1 MFKKTVLVHALT
13 LAFGAAVLSTGVMQ
27 TASAQSN
34 ASGNIVGTVEQP
46 TGATVNLVN
55 TGTGLKRTITPESN
69 GRYQATTLPAGHYK
83 VDLVRN
89 GAIVNTIE
97 VDVIVGQGVD
107 ASFVTAA
114 AATVQVTGRRS
125 RIDVSNTNNG
135 VSFTS
140 RELAALPIAQNVGAI
155 IQLAP
160 NTTRADSRY
169 AGGASFGGGG
179 ASENAYYIN
188 GMVVTNALTQ
198 LGSSE
203 LPFGAIAQAQVLTGG
218 YGAEFGRSVGGVVN
232 ITTKSGTNDW
242 EVGGTMS
249 ITPNGTRAKAR
260 NGYYAV
266 TGAPTNAPTDGR
278 ILFNREHNKTDSQI
292 FGAYV
297 GGPIIKDKL
306 FMFVAA
312 EQTRTDRD
320 YINLASSSANAA
332 TTGFGTSD
340 ATIDRYLGKFDW
352 NITDNHRLELTLIG
366 DTPKSDVELS
376 GFNYAAGQ
384 RQGAVLSREHYS
396 NIATQ
401 DGGNGGKAQVL
412 KYTGNITDDL
422 TVSALYGR
430 NKASHINT
438 YGNYDVNLPL
448 YQVVAAPA
456 ARAPGVT
463 YSSPQVLS
471 GNISPPGAKDET
483 KSARLDLEYRIGDHT
498 LKAGLDKNKLSS
510 LNAGDIRAGGGI
522 YTYRVINRATQTPNT
537 RINVGGMTA
546 STASG
551 GGLGLQGYYGT
562 EAILN
567 TVTNAYSDQDAQYLE
582 DAWQVSKN
590 VLVKLGVRR
599 EGFSNQNG
607 DHETFMEMKNQIAPR
622 FSASWDVNGD
632 ASLKVY
638 GSAGRY
644 HLQIPTHL
652 AVRGAS
658 RSLNTTQFFTYTG
671 VDANGAPIGR
681 VNIGPAYSSN
691 NEYNQSK
698 DVATLSATNLK
709 PTYQDEI
716 TLGFEKL
723 MTPSLNI
730 GIKGTYRKLGATI
743 DDFCDARPFDAYAAR
758 NKIDTS
764 NYAGFGCANFNPGE
778 SNTFLVD
785 FAGNGKYTSV
795 NLSKEELGFPDTK
808 RTYAA
813 LDFFAEHPYRNGWYG
828 KVNYTWSRSKGNTEG
843 QTLSDIAQTD
853 VAATQ
858 VWDFP
863 ELMEGAYGYLPNDRT
878 HQVKAY
884 GFYEISPQF
893 MVGANGLIA
902 SGRPKNCLGLNEA
915 VDGPFGYGSA
925 YHYCN
930 GAASPRGA
938 LGRLPTDVRLDA
950 NLIFRPA
957 VIKGLSFKWDIYNVF
972 NRQTTQ
978 TIDEVYNSGT
988 TVSPTYGRTISYT
1001 PPRTMRFSA
1010 EYNHKF

>member
-1 MFKKTVLVHALT
+1 MFKKTVMVHALT
-13 LAFGAAVLSTGVMQ
+13 LAFGAAVLSAGVVQ

-46 TGATVNLVN
+46 AGATVNLVN
-55 TGTGLKRTITPESN
+55 TGTGLKRSVVPEAS
-69 GRYQATTLPAGHYK
+69 GRYQVTTLPAGHYK
-83 VDLVRN
+83 VDLVRDGN
-89 GAIVNTIE
+89 IVNTVE

-107 ASFVTAA
+107 ASFVNAPA
-114 AATVQVTGRRS
+114 SIQSVQVTGRRS

-135 VSFTS
+135 VSFTA

-169 AGGASFGGGG
+169 SGGASFGGGG

-203 LPFGAIAQAQVLTGG
+203 LPFGAIAQAQILTGG

-242 EVGGTMS
+242 EVGGTLS
-249 ITPNGTRAKAR
+249 ITPNGTRASAR
-260 NGYYAV
+260 NGYYPN
-266 TGAPTNAPTDGR
+266 TGANPLTDGK
-278 ILFNREHNKTDSQI
+278 IYFNREQNKTDSKI
-292 FGAYV
+292 YGAYV

-312 EQTRTDRD
+312 ETTRTDRE
-320 YINLASSSANAA
+320 YINLASSSTNAA
-332 TTGFGTSD
+332 LSGFGDSQ
-340 ATIDRYLGKFDW
+340 AKVDRYLGKFDW

-366 DTPKSDVELS
+366 DTPKSDVQLS
-376 GFNYAAGQ
+376 GFNYQ
-384 RQGAVLSREHYS
+384 TGARVGGVVSSQHYS
-396 NIATQ
+396 NIASQ

-422 TVSALYGR
+422 TISALFGR

-438 YGNYDVNLPL
+438 YDGYDINASLF
-448 YQVVAAPA
+448 QVSAPVI

-463 YSSPQVLS
+463 YASPQFLT
-471 GNISPPGAKDET
+471 GNITAPGAQDET
-483 KSARLDLEYRIGDHT
+483 KSSRIDLEYRIGDHT

-510 LNAGDIRAGGGI
+510 LNAGDIRAGGGL
-522 YTYRVINRATQTPNT
+522 YTYRYTATPNT
-537 RINVGGMTA
+537 AQLLGNVRVRVAT
-546 STASG
+546 G
-551 GGLGLQGYYGT
+551 GGLGTQGFYGQET
-562 EAILN
+562 LFS

-590 VLVKLGVRR
+590 VLLKIGVRR

-607 DHETFMEMKNQIAPR
+607 DKETFMEMKDQIAPR

-632 ASLKVY
+632 ASLKVF

-658 RSLNTTQFFTYTG
+658 RSLFTNQYFTYTG

-681 VNIGPAYSSN
+681 VNLTDPYSSN

-698 DVATLSATNLK
+698 DVKTLSATNLK

-716 TLGFEKL
+716 TLGFEK
-723 MTPSLNI
+723 MMSPSLNI
-730 GIKGTYRKLGATI
+730 GGKVTYRKLGATI
-743 DDFCDARPFDAYAAR
+743 DDFCDVRPVEAWAAR
-758 NKIDTS
+758 NNVDIS
-764 NYAGFGCANFNPGE
+764 NYGGFGCGNFNPGE
-778 SNTFLVD
+778 ANTFLVD
-785 FAGNGKYTSV
+785 FAGNGTYTSV
-795 NLSKEELGFPDTK
+795 DLTKEDLGFPDTK

-813 LDFFAEHPYRNGWYG
+813 FDFFAEHPYRNGWYG

-863 ELMEGAYGYLPNDRT
+863 ELMEGAYGYLPNDRA
-878 HQVKAY
+878 HQLKAY
-884 GFYEISPQF
+884 GFYEITPQWI
-893 MVGANGLIA
+893 VGGNGLIA
-902 SGRPKNCLGLNEA
+902 TGRPRNCLGNNDDADEN
-915 VDGPFGYGSA
+915 FGYGSA
-925 YHYCN
+925 YHMCN
-930 GAASPRGA
+930 GISSPRGA
-938 LGRLPTDVRLDA
+938 LGRLPTEVRLDA
-950 NLIFRPA
+950 NLIYRPA
-957 VIKGLSFKWDIYNVF
+957 LVKGLSLKWDVYNVF
-972 NRQTTQ
+972 NRQVTQ
-978 TIDEVYNSGT
+978 TVDEVYNSGT
-988 TVSPTYGRTISYT
+988 TVASTYGRTISYT

-1010 EYNHKF
+1010 EYNYKF

>member
-1 MFKKTVLVHALT
+1 MLRKTVLVRALS
-13 LAFGAAVLSTGVMQ
+13 LAFSTAALGAAVMSPAM
-27 TASAQSN
+27 AQSN

-46 TGATVNLVN
+46 AGATINVLN
-55 TGTGLKRTITPESN
+55 TGTGLKRTIVPEAS

-89 GAIVNTIE
+89 GNVVNTTE

-114 AATVQVTGRRS
+114 ASVQAVQVTGRRN

-135 VSFTS
+135 ATFTA
-140 RELAALPIAQNVGAI
+140 RELAALPIAQNVSAI

-169 AGGASFGGGG
+169 SGGASFGGGG

-203 LPFGAIAQAQVLTGG
+203 LPFGAISQAQILTGG

-242 EVGGTMS
+242 EVGGTLS
-249 ITPNGTRAKAR
+249 ITPDGARAKAR
-260 NGYYAV
+260 DGYYPN
-266 TGAPTNAPTDGR
+266 TGVNPLTDGKL
-278 ILFNREHNKTDSQI
+278 LFNRQHNETDSKI
-292 FGAYV
+292 YGAYV
-297 GGPIIKDKL
+297 GGPIVKDKL

-312 EQTRTDRD
+312 ETTRTDRE
-320 YINLASSSANAA
+320 YINLASSSTNAMQSGWGSSQA
-332 TTGFGTSD
+332 KV
-340 ATIDRYLGKFDW
+340 DRYLGKFDW
-352 NITDNHRLELTLIG
+352 NISDNHRLELTLIG
-366 DTPKSDVELS
+366 DTPKSDVQLS
-376 GFNYAAGQ
+376 GFDYANNKRVGGVVSSQ
-384 RQGAVLSREHYS
+384 HYS
-396 NIATQ
+396 NIASV
-401 DGGNGGKAQVL
+401 DGGNGGKALVL

-430 NKASHINT
+430 NRAKHTNT
-438 YGNYDVNLPL
+438 YDGYDVNAPL
-448 YQVVAAPA
+448 FQVSAPLI
-456 ARAPGVT
+456 ARAPGIS
-463 YSSPQVLS
+463 YNSPQFLS
-471 GNISPPGAKDET
+471 GNITAVGAEDET
-483 KSARLDLEYRIGDHT
+483 KSARLDVEYRIGDHT

-510 LNAGDIRAGGGI
+510 LNAGDIRAGGGL
-522 YTYRVINRATQTPNT
+522 YTYRYTANPNT
-537 RINVGGMTA
+537 PINLGNVRRAVAT
-546 STASG
+546 G
-551 GGLGLQGYYGT
+551 GGLGTQGFYASET
-562 EAILN
+562 LFS

-590 VLVKLGVRR
+590 VLLKLGVRR
-599 EGFSNQNG
+599 EGFSNKNG
-607 DHETFMEMKNQIAPR
+607 DKETFMEMKDQIAPR
-622 FSASWDVNGD
+622 VSASWDVNGD
-632 ASLKVY
+632 ASLKVF

-658 RSLNTTQFFTYTG
+658 RSLFTTQYFTYTG

-681 VNIGPAYSSN
+681 VNLNDPYSSN

-698 DVATLSATNLK
+698 DVKTLSATNLK

-716 TLGFEKL
+716 TLGFEK
-723 MTPSLNI
+723 MFSPSLNF
-730 GIKGTYRKLGATI
+730 GAKATYRKLGATI
-743 DDFCDARPFDAYAAR
+743 DDFCDARPIEKWAER
-758 NKIDTS
+758 NNVDTS
-764 NYAGFGCANFNPGE
+764 NYAGFGCGNFNPGE
-778 SNTFLVD
+778 ANTFLVD
-785 FAGNGKYTSV
+785 FAGNGTYTSV
-795 NLSKEELGFPDTK
+795 NLSKEDLGFPSTK

-813 LDFFAEHPYRNGWYG
+813 IDLFAEHPYRNGWYG

-858 VWDFP
+858 AWDFP

-878 HQVKAY
+878 HALKAY
-884 GFYEISPQF
+884 GFYEITSQWIL
-893 MVGANGLIA
+893 GGNGLIA
-902 SGRPKNCLGLNEA
+902 TGRPKNCLGNNDE
-915 VDGPFGYGSA
+915 VDANFGYGSA
-925 YHYCN
+925 YHMCD
-930 GAASPRGA
+930 GVSSPRGA
-938 LGRLPTDVRLDA
+938 KGRLPTDIRLDA
-950 NLIFRPA
+950 NLIFKPA
-957 VIKGLSFKWDIYNVF
+957 QVKGLALKMDVFNVF

-988 TVSPTYGRTISYT
+988 TVSSTYGRTISYT
-1001 PPRTMRFSA
+1001 APRSMRFSV

>member
-1 MFKKTVLVHALT
+1 MFKKTVMVHALT
-13 LAFGAAVLSTGVMQ
+13 LAFSATVLSTGIVQ

-34 ASGNIVGTVEQP
+34 ASGNIVGTVDQP
-46 TGATVNLVN
+46 AGATVNLLN
-55 TGTGLKRTITPESN
+55 TGTGLKRSVVPEAS
-69 GRYQATTLPAGHYK
+69 GRYQVTTLPAGRYK
-83 VDLVRN
+83 VDLVRD
-89 GAIVNTIE
+89 GSVVNTVE

-107 ASFVTAA
+107 ASFA
-114 AATVQVTGRRS
+114 AATAGIQSVRVTGRRS

-135 VSFTS
+135 ATFTA
-140 RELAALPIAQNVGAI
+140 RELAALPIQQNVAAI

-218 YGAEFGRSVGGVVN
+218 FGAEFGRSVGGVVN
-232 ITTKSGTNDW
+232 ITTKSGTNNW

-249 ITPNGTRAKAR
+249 TTPNGTRASAR
-260 NGYYAV
+260 NGYYAN
-266 TGAPTNAPTDGR
+266 TGANPLTDGR
-278 ILFNREHNKTDSQI
+278 ILFNREQNKTDSQI

-306 FMFVAA
+306 FMFIAA

-320 YINLASSSANAA
+320 FINLASSSTNAA
-332 TTGFGTSD
+332 RTGFGTSD
-340 ATIDRYLGKFDW
+340 STIDRYLGKFDW

-376 GFNYAAGQ
+376 GFNYATATRVGP
-384 RQGAVLSREHYS
+384 VLSKEHYS

-422 TVSALYGR
+422 TISALYGR
-430 NKASHINT
+430 NRASHINT
-438 YGNYDVNLPL
+438 YGGYDINQPL
-448 YQVVAAPA
+448 FQVTAPIA

-471 GNISPPGAKDET
+471 GNITAPGAEDET

-498 LKAGLDKNKLSS
+498 LKAGVDKNKLSS
-510 LNAGDIRAGGGI
+510 LNAGDIRAGGGL
-522 YTYRVINRATQTPNT
+522 YTYRVLPATTSPTTP
-537 RINVGGMTA
+537 INVGGRRVA
-546 STASG
+546 VASG
-551 GGLGLQGYYGT
+551 GGLGLLGYYGT
-562 EAILN
+562 SAIFN

-590 VLVKLGVRR
+590 VLLKLGVRR

-607 DHETFMEMKNQIAPR
+607 DKETFMEMKNQIAPR

-632 ASLKVY
+632 ASLKVF

-658 RSLNTTQFFTYTG
+658 RSLNTTQYFTYTG

-681 VNIGPAYSSN
+681 VDLGPAYSSN

-698 DVATLSATNLK
+698 DVKTLSATNLK

-716 TLGFEKL
+716 TLGFEK
-723 MTPSLNI
+723 MMSPSLNV
-730 GIKGTYRKLGATI
+730 GAKATYRKLGATI
-743 DDFCDARPFDAYAAR
+743 DDFCDVRPVEAWAAR
-758 NKIDTS
+758 NNVDTS
-764 NYAGFGCANFNPGE
+764 NYGGFGCGNFNPGE
-778 SNTFLVD
+778 ANTFLVD
-785 FAGNGKYTSV
+785 FAGNGTYTSV
-795 NLSKEELGFPDTK
+795 NLSKEDLGFPDTK

-813 LDFFAEHPYRNGWYG
+813 VDFFAEHPYRNGWYG
-828 KVNYTWSRSKGNTEG
+828 KVNYTWSKSKGNTEG

-858 VWDFP
+858 AWDFP

-884 GFYEISPQF
+884 GFYEITPQWI
-893 MVGANGLIA
+893 VGGNGLIA
-902 SGRPKNCLGLNEA
+902 TGRPKNCLGLNDA
-915 VDGPFGYGSA
+915 ADADFGYGSA

-938 LGRLPTDVRLDA
+938 LGRLPTEVRLDA

-957 VIKGLSFKWDIYNVF
+957 VVKGLSLKWDVYNVF
-972 NRQTTQ
+972 NRQVTQ
-978 TIDEVYNSGT
+978 TVDEVYNSGT

>member
-1 MFKKTVLVHALT
+1 MFKKTVMVHALT
-13 LAFGAAVLSTGVMQ
+13 LAFGAAVISTGVVQ

-46 TGATVNLVN
+46 AGATVNLVN
-55 TGTGLKRTITPESN
+55 TGTGLKRSIVPEAS
-69 GRYQATTLPAGHYK
+69 GRYQVTTLPAGHYK
-83 VDLVRN
+83 VDLVRDGN
-89 GAIVNTIE
+89 VVNTVE
-97 VDVIVGQGVD
+97 VDVLVGQGVD

-114 AATVQVTGRRS
+114 AGVQSVQVRGRRS

-135 VSFTS
+135 ATFTA

-203 LPFGAIAQAQVLTGG
+203 LPFGAIAQAQILTGG
-218 YGAEFGRSVGGVVN
+218 FGAEFGRSVGGVVN

-242 EVGGTMS
+242 EVGGTLS
-249 ITPNGTRAKAR
+249 ITPNGTRASAR
-260 NGYYAV
+260 NGYYAN
-266 TGAPTNAPTDGR
+266 TGANPLTDGR
-278 ILFNREHNKTDSQI
+278 ILFNREQNKTDSQI
-292 FGAYV
+292 IGAYV

-320 YINLASSSANAA
+320 FINLASSSTNAA
-332 TTGFGTSD
+332 TSGFGTSD

-376 GFNYAAGQ
+376 GFNYATAARVGPV
-384 RQGAVLSREHYS
+384 RSREHYS

-412 KYTGNITDDL
+412 RYTGNITDDL
-422 TVSALYGR
+422 TISALYGR

-438 YGNYDVNLPL
+438 YGGYDINQPL
-448 YQVVAAPA
+448 FQVTAPIA

-471 GNISPPGAKDET
+471 GNITAPGAEDET

-498 LKAGLDKNKLSS
+498 LKAGVDKNKLSS
-510 LNAGDIRAGGGI
+510 LNAGDIRAGGGL
-522 YTYRVINRATQTPNT
+522 YTYRVLPATTSPTTP
-537 RINVGGMTA
+537 INVGGRRVA
-546 STASG
+546 VASG
-551 GGLGLQGYYGT
+551 GGLGLLGYYGT
-562 EAILN
+562 SAIFN
-567 TVTNAYSDQDAQYLE
+567 TVTNAYSDQDAQYVE

-590 VLVKLGVRR
+590 VLLKFGVRR

-607 DHETFMEMKNQIAPR
+607 DKETFMEMKNQIAPR

-632 ASLKVY
+632 ASLKVF

-658 RSLNTTQFFTYTG
+658 RSLNTTQYFTYTG

-681 VNIGPAYSSN
+681 VDLGPAYSSN
-691 NEYNQSK
+691 NEYNQPK
-698 DVATLSATNLK
+698 DVNTLSATNLK

-716 TLGFEKL
+716 TLGFEK
-723 MTPSLNI
+723 MMSPSLNV
-730 GIKGTYRKLGATI
+730 GAKATYRTLGATI
-743 DDFCDARPFDAYAAR
+743 DDFCDVRPVEAWAAR
-758 NKIDTS
+758 NNVDTS
-764 NYAGFGCANFNPGE
+764 NYGGFGCGNFNPGE
-778 SNTFLVD
+778 ANTFLVD
-785 FAGNGKYTSV
+785 FAGNGTYTSV
-795 NLSKEELGFPDTK
+795 NLSKEDLGFPDTK

-813 LDFFAEHPYRNGWYG
+813 VDFFAEHPYRNGWYG
-828 KVNYTWSRSKGNTEG
+828 KVNYTWSKSKGNTEG

-858 VWDFP
+858 AWDFP

-884 GFYEISPQF
+884 GFYEITPQWI
-893 MVGANGLIA
+893 VGGNGLIA
-902 SGRPKNCLGLNEA
+902 TGRPKNCLGLNDA
-915 VDGPFGYGSA
+915 ADADFGYGSA

-938 LGRLPTDVRLDA
+938 LGRLPTEVRLDA

-957 VIKGLSFKWDIYNVF
+957 VVKGLSLKWDVYNVF
-972 NRQTTQ
+972 NRQVTQ

>member
-13 LAFGAAVLSTGVMQ
+13 LAFGAAVLSAGVIQ

-46 TGATVNLVN
+46 SGTTVNLVN
-55 TGTGLKRTITPESN
+55 TGTGLKRTVTPEAN
-69 GRYQATTLPAGHYK
+69 GRFQATTLPAGHYK

-89 GAIVNTIE
+89 GAVVNTVE

-107 ASFVTAA
+107 ASFAA
-114 AATVQVTGRRS
+114 AAMQSVQVTGRRS

-135 VSFTS
+135 VSFS
-140 RELAALPIAQNVGAI
+140 ARELAALPIAQNVGAI

-169 AGGASFGGGG
+169 SGGASFGGGG

-203 LPFGAIAQAQVLTGG
+203 LPFGAIAQAQILTGG

-260 NGYYAV
+260 NGYYEN
-266 TGAPTNAPTDGR
+266 TGKNPLTDGK
-278 ILFNREHNKTDSQI
+278 ILFNREQNKTDSQI

-320 YINLASSSANAA
+320 FINLASSSTNAP
-332 TTGFGTSD
+332 TSGFGTSD
-340 ATIDRYLGKFDW
+340 STIDRYLGKFDW

-376 GFNYAAGQ
+376 GFNYATATRVGS
-384 RQGAVLSREHYS
+384 VVSREHYS

-422 TVSALYGR
+422 TVSALVGR

-438 YGNYDVNLPL
+438 YGNYNINQPL
-448 YQVVAAPA
+448 FQVTAPVA
-456 ARAPGVT
+456 ARAPGISYV
-463 YSSPQVLS
+463 SPQVLS
-471 GNISPPGAKDET
+471 GNITAPGAEDET
-483 KSARLDLEYRIGDHT
+483 KSTRLDLEYRLGDHT

-510 LNAGDIRAGGGI
+510 LNAGDIRAGGGL
-522 YTYRVINRATQTPNT
+522 YTYRVLPAGSTVATTINTGGGVRRAP
-537 RINVGGMTA
+537 GA
-546 STASG
+546 F
-551 GGLGLQGYYGT
+551 GGLGVSGYYGQET
-562 EAILN
+562 LFS

-582 DAWQVSKN
+582 DAWQVSKT
-590 VLVKLGVRR
+590 VLLKFGVRR

-607 DHETFMEMKNQIAPR
+607 DHETFIEMKNQIAPR

-632 ASLKVY
+632 ASLKVF

-658 RSLNTTQFFTYTG
+658 RSLFTNQYFTYTG

-681 VNIGPAYSSN
+681 VNMAPAFSGN

-698 DVATLSATNLK
+698 DVKTLSATNLK

-716 TLGFEKL
+716 TLGFEK
-723 MTPSLNI
+723 MMSPSLNI
-730 GIKGTYRKLGATI
+730 GAKATYRTLGATI
-743 DDFCDARPFDAYAAR
+743 DDFCDSRPVAAWAER
-758 NKIDTS
+758 NKVDTS
-764 NYAGFGCANFNPGE
+764 NYGGFGCANFNPGE
-778 SNTFLVD
+778 ANTFLVD

-795 NLSKEELGFPDTK
+795 NLSKEDLGFPDTK
-808 RTYAA
+808 RTYTAVD
-813 LDFFAEHPYRNGWYG
+813 LFAEHPYRNGWYA
-828 KVNYTWSRSKGNTEG
+828 KVNYTWSKSKGNTEG

-858 VWDFP
+858 AWDFP
-863 ELMEGAYGYLPNDRT
+863 ELMEGAFGYLPNDRT
-878 HQVKAY
+878 HQLKAY
-884 GFYEISPQF
+884 GFYEISSQF
-893 MVGANGLIA
+893 IIGANGLIA
-902 SGRPKNCLGLNEA
+902 TGRPKNCLGNNDVADADFL
-915 VDGPFGYGSA
+915 YGSA

-930 GAASPRGA
+930 GAPSPRGA

-950 NLIFRPA
+950 NLIFRPE
-957 VIKGLSFKWDIYNVF
+957 VVKGLSFKWDIYNVF
-972 NRQTTQ
+972 NRQATQ
-978 TIDEVYNSGT
+978 TIDEVYNSGS

-1001 PPRTMRFSA
+1001 APRTMRFSA